1 MNTAPSR
8 ADPTTPS
15 GPPGPAPARA
25 VRRRFTPSRRSPVRR
40 TRIGGWWVAMV
51 AAAVMLLLLLIFVL
65 QNGDSVRVSF
75 LGAHGNLPLGIAL
88 LLAATAGVLIV
99 AIPGTGRIIQLRH
112 LARRHIQSDRPDPP
126 TPASGAPASAET
138 GTHPPTKPS
147 SADGHLD
154 GHADGHVAGVATVP
168 ETSGEGRPGQPVV

>member
-8 ADPTTPS
+8 VDPATPS
-15 GPPGPAPARA
+15 GPLSPAPARA
-25 VRRRFTPSRRSPVRR
+25 VRRRFTSRRRSPVRR
-40 TRIGGWWVAMV
+40 TRTGGWWVALV

-99 AIPGTGRIIQLRH
+99 AIPGTGRIVQLRH
-112 LARRHIQSDRPDPP
+112 LARRQTPSGRPDPA
-126 TPASGAPASAET
+126 TPVSAAPASAET
-138 GTHPPTKPS
+138 GRRPPAVAS
-147 SADGHLD
+147 SV
-154 GHADGHVAGVATVP
+154 DGHVDTHVEGAATAP
-168 ETSGEGRPGQPVV
+168 ETSGERPPSQPAV

>member
-8 ADPTTPS
+8 ADPAIPS
-15 GPPGPAPARA
+15 GPPGPAPTPAA
-25 VRRRFTPSRRSPVRR
+25 RRRFAPRRRSPVRR
-40 TRIGGWWVAMV
+40 TRTGGWWVALI

-65 QNGDSVRVSF
+65 QNGDNVRVSF

-112 LARRHIQSDRPDPP
+112 LARRQTQSNRPDPP
-126 TPASGAPASAET
+126 TPVSAAPAPAET
-138 GTHPPTKPS
+138 GTRPLAAPS
-147 SADGHLD
+147 SANNAHN
-154 GHADGHVAGVATVP
+154 HADGPATPP
-168 ETSGEGRPGQPVV
+168 ETSGERPPGQPAG